1 MHRLLLYLLPLVA
14 CIPSGCS
21 GPGSKG
27 DDVVFSAFRPIDPEG
42 WRYTDTLV
50 FPLAEMADT
59 AAVRGDLAV
68 TVRHSN
74 DYAYS
79 NIWLQVLTPEGPQSV
94 CIELADVFG
103 RWYGRGM
110 GLTFERTDTVLR
122 GLTVAPGDTL
132 RIHHNMRLDTLA
144 SVEQLGIFFLRR

>member
-1 MHRLLLYLLPLVA
+1 MRRLLLLLPLVA
-14 CIPSGCS
+14 FLSVACS
-21 GPGSKG
+21 GGG
-27 DDVVFSAFRPIDPEG
+27 ERRADVAYSAFRPIDPDG

-50 FPLAEMADT
+50 FPLAEMADST
-59 AAVRGDLAV
+59 PVCGDLAV

-79 NIWLQVLTPEGPQSV
+79 NIWLQVLTPDGPQSV

-122 GLTVAPGDTL
+122 GLTLAPGDTL
-132 RIHHNMRLDTLA
+132 RIHHNMRLDTLR
-144 SVEQLGIFFLRR
+144 SVEQLGVFFLRR